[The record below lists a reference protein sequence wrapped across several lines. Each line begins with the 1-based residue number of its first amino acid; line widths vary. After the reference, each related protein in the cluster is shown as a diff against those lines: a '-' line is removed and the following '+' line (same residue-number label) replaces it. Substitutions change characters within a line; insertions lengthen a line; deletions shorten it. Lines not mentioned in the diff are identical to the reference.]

1 MFNPTSR
8 LRNRDFRDAAG
19 QHGSGGPAPEG
30 PHHVFLGGMGAPW
43 GRVLRS
49 GNNDER
55 QDADPQQSQRMN
67 VL

>member
-1 MFNPTSR
+1 MQGGYAASSNGPR
-8 LRNRDFRDAAG
+8 L
-19 QHGSGGPAPEG
+19 SGRYGR
-30 PHHVFLGGMGAPW
+30 PW

-49 GNNDER
+49 GNDER

>member
-1 MFNPTSR
+1 
-8 LRNRDFRDAAG
+8 
-19 QHGSGGPAPEG
+19 
-30 PHHVFLGGMGAPW
+30 MGAPW

-49 GNNDER
+49 GNDER